1 MCIVES
7 PIVTSPM
14 DSDVFTTNEQTDI
27 TFTCNATG
35 SPMPIISF
43 FYDGTELTRDQGRPA
58 SMEDLLMN
66 RVMLGSPLSSLNP
79 MTDLYEVS
87 RTLTLFNAVD
97 GDSGAFVCSATADI
111 PGSGMR
117 ADSVMFNLTVYG
129 MLHIA
134 YKDNVETK
142 N

>member
-14 DSDVFTTNEQTDI
+14 DSDVFTTKERTDI
-27 TFTCNATG
+27 TFTCNAAG

-66 RVMLGSPLSSLNP
+66 RVMLGSPLSLLNP
-79 MTDLYEVS
+79 TTDLYEVS

-97 GDSGAFVCSATADI
+97 GDSGAFVCSATAAI

-117 ADSVMFNLTVYG
+117 ADSVMINLTIYG

-134 YKDNVETK
+134 YKDNVEIK